1 MIAPPLP
8 PPCLDPPPRPPP
20 NVPHPYLPALP
31 MPPFISYRGYLYS
44 RWVTDAYYSC
54 ADETLIFFAHASV
67 VHTLHVQDT
76 RHAHCAPALAA
87 RLSRPLLPPLPA
99 PPPACDPFSKC
110 LLVPPTLTPR
120 QPVPIDPPS
129 QIPFD
134 PARSSSLFP
143 AASPPPFLFRFSF
156 PLVLRGRFSSPL
168 LSLSRLEAH
177 VNSLSDYTFNV
188 TVWFGLDAP
197 APLAVT
203 FWLHPA
209 PVNLF
214 TYEYRPQLPLA
225 LSPHPRSS
233 CLIPK
238 TDCFSRLHLS
248 LRPASPRRPTP
259 VPLEAED
266 VNLPGVWTRTG
277 RRATFERAR

>member
-1 MIAPPLP
+1 MKGSTRGLRQMIAPPLP

-110 LLVPPTLTPR
+110 LLVP
-120 QPVPIDPPS
+120 
-129 QIPFD
+129 
-134 PARSSSLFP
+134 
-143 AASPPPFLFRFSF
+143 SPPPPPASPYPST
-156 PLVLRGRFSSPL
+156 PLPKSHSIPPDPL
-168 LSLSRLEAH
+168 LCFPPSLRLLSSFVSLFLSSSAAAFRPRSSHCPDSRLTSIASPITLLMSLSGLDSTHLLPSLSR
-177 VNSLSDYTFNV
+177 
-188 TVWFGLDAP
+188 FGCIP
-197 APLAVT
+197 
-203 FWLHPA
+203 
-209 PVNLF
+209 
-214 TYEYRPQLPLA
+214 RP
-225 LSPHPRSS
+225 
-233 CLIPK
+233 
-238 TDCFSRLHLS
+238 
-248 LRPASPRRPTP
+248 
-259 VPLEAED
+259 
-266 VNLPGVWTRTG
+266 
-277 RRATFERAR
+277 